1 MNGWT
6 VKSLAAV
13 VTIHTCTSAHV
24 ETKRILIP
32 VGPSHLF
39 VLIDIY
45 YTPTNHLM
53 HAWFN

>member
-24 ETKRILIP
+24 ESKRILM
-32 VGPSHLF
+32 

-45 YTPTNHLM
+45 YTLTNHLM